1 MEVEKNEYGVKD
13 IVSLSPGASFR
24 SKLGMYLS
32 GDKQEAINLGLRE
45 LVVNVQDEYEIYKP
59 LNPFVKII
67 LNSQTKEIIVEDN
80 MRGIP
85 VGLREDGTNSLTAAM
100 LISHSGAKHNEGSY
114 SSAVGINGIGT
125 KVVCHTARALEVQVR
140 RGGKIYCQKFESD
153 DEGAHP
159 ITEVQEIGTYN
170 GQSGTR
176 IKYTPDDRVY
186 GDKFIDVEKLKETLK
201 ETSYFT
207 KGLNIILIV
216 DGKEEVF
223 LSQNGLIDGLSEKN
237 RIFKPFSF
245 FYSTDDCQV
254 ELALQWVKSHGQ
266 IRGYANG
273 LYMPDGG
280 PFISG
285 FKSSLTRTFNSL
297 SKKQF
302 DGEQIRNILDGFVSV
317 KVKMGQFSN
326 QAKTALANPE
336 ARTATSTA
344 ITNALKEFAATH
356 QSEFEKLVEMLE
368 KVEKAEIAAER
379 ARQAILNNQKNT
391 QEGVKKKTVLA
402 GKLLDCK
409 LHNKESQLIIC
420 EGLSASGSLATA
432 RDSNY
437 TAIMPLRG
445 KQELAPIYLTS
456 NHWGLRIEG

>member
-1 MEVEKNEYGVKD
+1 MVIENKNEYGVKD

-24 SKLGMYLS
+24 QKLGMYLS

-59 LNPFVKII
+59 VDPFVKIT
-67 LNSQTKEIIVEDN
+67 LDTQTKEICVEDN

-85 VGLREDGTNSLTAAM
+85 VGLREDGINSLTAAM

-114 SSAVGINGIGT
+114 SSAVGINGIGN
-125 KVVCHTARALEVQVR
+125 KVVCHTAKQLEVQVR
-140 RGGKIYCQKFESD
+140 RDGKVYSQKFESD
-153 DEGAHP
+153 SEGAHP
-159 ITEVQEIGTYN
+159 ITEVLEIGTYN

-176 IKYTPDDRVY
+176 ITYVPDERVY
-186 GDKFIDVEKLKETLK
+186 GDKFIDIEKLKETLK

-216 DGKEEVF
+216 NGKKEVF
-223 LSQNGLIDGLSEKN
+223 LSNNGLLDGLKEEN

-245 FYSTDDCQV
+245 FYETDDCKV

-280 PFISG
+280 AFISG
-285 FKSSLTRTFNSL
+285 FRSSLTRTFNSL

-302 DGEQIRNILDGFVSV
+302 DGEQIRGVLDGFVSV
-317 KVKMGQFSN
+317 KVKLGQFSN

-344 ITNALKEFAATH
+344 ISNALKEFYSMRPAD
-356 QSEFEKLVEMLE
+356 FEKIVEMLE

-379 ARQAILNNQKNT
+379 ARQAILNNQKT
-391 QEGVKKKTVLA
+391 VQEGVKKKTILA

-409 LHNKESQLIIC
+409 VHDASSQLIIC
-420 EGLSASGSLATA
+420 EGLSASGSLAVA
-432 RDSNY
+432 RDSDH

-445 KQELAPIYLTS
+445 
-456 NHWGLRIEG
+456 RR